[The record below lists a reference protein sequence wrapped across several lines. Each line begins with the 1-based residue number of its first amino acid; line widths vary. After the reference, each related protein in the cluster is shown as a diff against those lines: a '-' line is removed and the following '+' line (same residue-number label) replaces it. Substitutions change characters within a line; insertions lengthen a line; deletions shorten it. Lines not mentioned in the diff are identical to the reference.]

1 MKGSEGISFTYHLKF
16 DVWFW
21 HWPLR
26 EMSLFAELRGMFSCA
41 WFSGSAFPSG
51 PAVLSCLPLWAML
64 WPWSTAG
71 GLVCTVFTSCSQ
83 LVQCLQSCVF
93 LRLDLHSLDQK
104 CNLVCQGIC
113 QRSFF
118 IQDDL
123 VA

>member
-1 MKGSEGISFTYHLKF
+1 MCMVFRVCLSIRPCCPVLLTTVGNAVALVHCWRSGMHCLHKLQSAGS
-16 DVWFW
+16 
-21 HWPLR
+21 
-26 EMSLFAELRGMFSCA
+26 
-41 WFSGSAFPSG
+41 
-51 PAVLSCLPLWAML
+51 
-64 WPWSTAG
+64 
-71 GLVCTVFTSCSQ
+71 
-83 LVQCLQSCVF
+83 QCLQSCVF